1 MAKTLIKRQCGEF
14 VFLSIF
20 HDTNLAIFSSILSC
34 SSHKQTWNNEY
45 VWKTN
50 NLFVTVVKYNRTT
63 VNKCSI
69 LPEIECE
76 NKIIRIC
83 RVLIEIQ
90 NACPDFWSKTSI
102 SGLEFL
108 SGIQSILEI
117 TCFQPS
123 VLAPIR
129 CNSSQHFTATDGEKN
144 SGQWSQ
150 HRQEVVEMC
159 FYRRQAILKG

>member
-20 HDTNLAIFSSILSC
+20 HDTNLAIFSSIMSC

-50 NLFVTVVKYNRTT
+50 NLFVTVVNYNRTILFIYYFLC
-63 VNKCSI
+63 VN
-69 LPEIECE
+69 
-76 NKIIRIC
+76 IIHLC
-83 RVLIEIQ
+83 RVLILIEIQ
-90 NACPDFWSKTSI
+90 NACPDFWSKTPI

-129 CNSSQHFTATDGEKN
+129 CNSSQHFTATDGEKK
-144 SGQWSQ
+144 SAGDP
-150 HRQEVVEMC
+150 RTDKKL
-159 FYRRQAILKG
+159 LKCVFTGGRLF